1 MYKPFLPIFH
11 KDTKLINRFHQPQA
25 MYYIADLHVH
35 SHYSRAT
42 SKDLNLEALYQWANI
57 KGINIVGTGDFTH
70 PQWFQT
76 LQEKL
81 IPDGTG
87 FYQLKNPPPQLFQG
101 QATDVR
107 FCLTTE
113 ISSIYKQGDKVR
125 KNHNLLYAP
134 DLATVAKLNAKL
146 ATIGNLAAD
155 GRPILGLSARDLL
168 EIILETSDRAYL
180 IPAHIWT
187 PWFSTLGSK
196 SGYDS
201 IEACFR
207 DLTPHIFA
215 LETGLSSDPAM
226 NRRLSALDRYTMVSN
241 SDAHSP
247 QKLGREANLFDTGLA
262 YDAMFEALKTQQGFL
277 GTLEFFPEEGKY
289 HMDGHRGCGVC
300 LDPATTQQHK
310 GLCPTCGKPLTI
322 GVLHRV
328 EALADRQEPQKPKHA
343 ADFSY
348 IIPLPEII
356 AEIKGVGVSSKVV
369 QKQFQ
374 RIISLFGNELSF
386 LRATPTEDIRKQL
399 GAIYAE
405 AIQRL
410 RNQQITPSPG
420 YDGLYGTI
428 QIFRP
433 RELQELT
440 GQLHWFATPTTTP
453 QQRVQQ
459 AHTIVQEHPQ
469 PAQPTQ
475 VSLSLNAAQ
484 RAIQA
489 HTQGAM
495 LVKAGPGTG
504 KTHTLIQWI
513 SSYLRQSQTDP
524 AKLLAITFTNKAAD
538 ELQARL
544 IALLGARASN
554 IQVGTFHAI
563 AYQMLQERYPALQTV
578 YDTADRTL
586 ALHLLFPELTEH
598 ACRTVA
604 QRLAQYFEGGQGEKD
619 PPDATLLAYAER
631 YQAYLQQRKA
641 IDLSAIIQQVLYLW
655 QQEPA
660 WLAKHRARYDCWAV
674 DELQD
679 INALQYQFIRT
690 LGQGKT
696 CLAIGDPDQAI
707 YGFRGGDVQLFF
719 RFQEDFDAQVMS
731 LTQHYRATGTIVQA
745 AQALIRHNALRSN
758 LQLQTDNP
766 LGTKISL
773 RAATNTQEDAD
784 YVVSQVKAYVG
795 GIDNLALG
803 TPDTGQYTFADIAV
817 LFRQRAVG
825 QAVLKHLRQ
834 AGIPAHWGDT
844 STLLA
849 TSPFCVVADI
859 LRLYLYPTDLLAF
872 YSLLTQSWQW
882 DKTTAQKL
890 LAAMHTGTNT
900 FPRAVPAFL
909 SAQQQ
914 RDYQA
919 WLAFYN
925 ALPTLLHDQGICGV
939 IKAILAQYVADKD
952 LDAAQRLQQVTLLTL
967 AQETPADASAFL
979 HKMTLTPYTDVGRI
993 KGEGIHLL
1001 TFHAAKGL
1009 EFPVVFIIG
1018 AEAGITPM
1026 QRPDSDLEEERRLFY
1041 VALTRAKQ
1049 VIHLT
1054 YAQRRTQYGQ
1064 EKAQQPSPFIHELPQ
1079 HLLQYSRPQRDP
1091 KQQRKQQLRLF

>member
-1 MYKPFLPIFH
+1 
-11 KDTKLINRFHQPQA
+11 
-25 MYYIADLHVH
+25 MYYVADLHVH

-42 SKDLNLEALYQWANI
+42 SKDLNLASLYQWANI
-57 KGINIVGTGDFTH
+57 KGIDVVGTGDFTH

-76 LQEKL
+76 LQEEL
-81 IPDGTG
+81 VPDGTG
-87 FYQLKNPPPQLFQG
+87 LYQLKNPPPQLCRG
-101 QATDVR
+101 RTIDVR

-113 ISSIYKQGDKVR
+113 VSSIYKQGDKVR

-134 DLATVAKLNAKL
+134 DLETVAKLNAKL

-155 GRPILGLSARDLL
+155 GRPILGLPSRDLL
-168 EIILETSDRAYL
+168 EIVLESSDQAYL
-180 IPAHIWT
+180 IPAHVWT

-207 DLTPHIFA
+207 DLTSHIFA

-247 QKLGREANLFDTGLA
+247 KNLGREANLFDTSLT
-262 YDAMFEALKTQQGFL
+262 YDAMFRALKTQQGFL

-289 HMDGHRGCGVC
+289 HMDGHRSCGVC
-300 LDPATTQQHK
+300 LDPSTTQQHK
-310 GLCPTCGKPLTI
+310 GLCPTCGKALTI

-328 EALADRQEPQKPKHA
+328 VALADRQEPQKPKHA
-343 ADFSY
+343 ADFAY

-356 AEIKGVGVSSKVV
+356 AEIKGAGVGSKEV

-374 RIISLFGNELSF
+374 RIIGLFGDEFAF
-386 LRATPTEDIRKQL
+386 LRATPIEEIRKQL
-399 GAIYAE
+399 GTIYAE
-405 AIQRL
+405 AIRRL

-420 YDGLYGTI
+420 YDGLYGAI
-428 QIFRP
+428 RIFQP
-433 RELQELT
+433 GELKELT
-440 GQLHWFATPTTTP
+440 GQLYWFEAPTVTT
-453 QQRVQQ
+453 QHRVQP
-459 AHTIVQEHPQ
+459 AHTIIQEHRQ
-469 PAQPTQ
+469 PAQPIHTP
-475 VSLSLNAAQ
+475 LSLNEVQ

-489 HTQGAM
+489 HNQGAM

-513 SSYLRQSQTDP
+513 GSCLTQPRKDP
-524 AKLLAITFTNKAAD
+524 ARILAITFTNKAAD
-538 ELQARL
+538 EMKARL
-544 IALLGARASN
+544 IALLGARASS

-563 AYQMLQERYPALQTV
+563 AYQMLQERYPELRTV
-578 YDTADRTL
+578 YDTADRNL

-598 ACRTVA
+598 ACQIVA
-604 QRLAQYFEGGQGEKD
+604 QQLAQYLEGGYEKGNLPD
-619 PPDATLLAYAER
+619 PKIPAYAER
-631 YQAYLQQRKA
+631 YQAYLQEHQA
-641 IDLSAIIQQVLYLW
+641 TDLSAIIQQVLYLW
-655 QQEPA
+655 QEEPT

-679 INALQYQFIRT
+679 INSSQYQFIRT

-707 YGFRGGDVQLFF
+707 YGFRGGDVRLFF
-719 RFQEDFDAQVMS
+719 RFQEDFDAQVLS
-731 LTQHYRATGTIVQA
+731 LAQHYRATGTIVQA
-745 AQALIRHNALRSN
+745 AQALIQHNTLRSG

-766 LGTKISL
+766 QGTKISL
-773 RAATNTQEDAD
+773 RAAANAQEEAG
-784 YVVSQVKAYVG
+784 YVVDQIKAYVG

-817 LFRQRAVG
+817 LFRQRAAG
-825 QAVLKHLRQ
+825 QAVLTHLRR

-849 TSPFCVVADI
+849 TPPFCVVADI
-859 LRLYLYPTDLLAF
+859 LRLYLHPADLMAF
-872 YSLLTQSWQW
+872 YSLLTQGWQW
-882 DKTTAQKL
+882 DNPTAQKL
-890 LAAMHTGTNT
+890 LANIHPATNT
-900 FPRAVPAFL
+900 FPHTVPSFL

-914 RDYQA
+914 RDYHT
-919 WLAFYN
+919 WLAFYGS
-925 ALPTLLHDQGICGV
+925 LPTLLRNQGIPGV

-952 LDAAQRLQQVTLLTL
+952 LDATQRVQQATLLTL
-967 AQETPADASAFL
+967 ARETLPDVAAFL
-979 HKMTLTPYTDVGRI
+979 RKMTLTPYTDVGRI
-993 KGEGIHLL
+993 KSEGIHLL

-1009 EFPVVFIIG
+1009 EFPVVFIVG
-1018 AEAGITPM
+1018 VEAGITPT
-1026 QRPDSDLEEERRLFY
+1026 QRPGSDLEEERRLFY

-1054 YAQRRTQYGQ
+1054 YTQRRIQYGQ
-1064 EKAQQPSPFIHELPQ
+1064 EKAQHPSPFIRELPQ
-1079 HLLQYSRPQRDP
+1079 HLLQYSRPQKDP
-1091 KQQRKQQLRLF
+1091 RQQQKQQLRLF